1 MGMLASLTF
10 CLLLL
15 EEEEEPFAEEED
27 IVRRFSVFSS
37 CRYLSFE
44 GFPFSELF
52 LFDDVVFLFSLLDLS
67 PDFFGRREQKTGQ
80 LLMKFHCFRK
90 NANSEMYDVVARGGG
105 FHTCSSLTCLHVLHV
120 STYRYLTYQTATCV

>member
-44 GFPFSELF
+44 GVSFSELF
-52 LFDDVVFLFSLLDLS
+52 LFDGVVF
-67 PDFFGRREQKTGQ
+67 FFP
-80 LLMKFHCFRK
+80 C
-90 NANSEMYDVVARGGG
+90 
-105 FHTCSSLTCLHVLHV
+105 
-120 STYRYLTYQTATCV
+120 LTYLQTSSVGENRRPGSF